1 MNSKKHIAVLMGG
14 QSCERAISLISGRA
28 CAASLRTRGY
38 QVSEIDVD
46 SHLAATLAHLKP
58 DIAFNAL
65 HGFGG
70 EDGKVQGLLEIMEI
84 PYTHS
89 GVLASALAMDKIQA
103 KKIFAAAG
111 LPVAKHC
118 LVSLDE
124 LQTHTQNHPQTHPQ
138 NHPMP
143 PPYVLKP
150 VNQGSS
156 FGVLIVEKDAPPPP
170 IDALKANPQSN
181 LLMAETYIAGRELTC
196 AVLGERHFE
205 VLEVKPKQGFYD
217 YAAKYDAGGS
227 QYILPADLADSVR
240 AQIQEI
246 SLKAHAAL
254 GCRGITRADF
264 RYDADGQGVVIL
276 ELNTQPGMTPN
287 SLVPKMAEHAGMS
300 YGELVEW
307 LVEDASCLR

>member
-1 MNSKKHIAVLMGG
+1 MSSKKHIAVLMGG
-14 QSCERAISLISGRA
+14 QSCERAISLISGGE
-28 CAASLRTRGY
+28 CAASLRARGY

-46 SHLAATLAHLKP
+46 CHLAATLAHLKP

-65 HGFGG
+65 HGVGG

-103 KKIFAAAG
+103 KKIFATAG

-118 LVSLDE
+118 LVALDE
-124 LQTHTQNHPQTHPQ
+124 LHARSQTHPQ
-138 NHPMP
+138 THPMP

-150 VNQGSS
+150 INQGSS

-170 IDALKANPQSN
+170 TDALKANPQSN
-181 LLMAETYIAGRELTC
+181 LFMAETYIAGRELTC
-196 AVLGERHFE
+196 AVLGERPFE

-227 QYILPADLADSVR
+227 QYILPAELADSVR

>member
-1 MNSKKHIAVLMGG
+1 MSGKKHIAVLMGG
-14 QSCERAISLISGRA
+14 QPPERAISLISGA
-28 CAASLRTRGY
+28 ECATSLRDSGY

-46 SHLAATLAHLKP
+46 SHLAATLTQLKP

-70 EDGKVQGLLEIMEI
+70 EDGKVQGLLEVMEI

-89 GVLASALAMDKIQA
+89 GVLASALAMNKIQA

-111 LPVAKHC
+111 LPIAEHC

-124 LQTHTQNHPQTHPQ
+124 LQTHPQ

-156 FGVLIVEKDAPPPP
+156 FGVLIIEKDATLPLKE
-170 IDALKANPQSN
+170 ALKTSPQSN
-181 LLMAETYIAGRELTC
+181 LFMAEAYIAGRELTC
-196 AVLGERHFE
+196 AVLGERPFE
-205 VLEVKPKQGFYD
+205 VLEIKPKQGFYD
-217 YAAKYDAGGS
+217 YAAKYDEGGS
-227 QYILPADLADSVR
+227 QHILPADLADSVR
-240 AQIQEI
+240 AQIQDI

-254 GCRGITRADF
+254 GCRGVTRADF

-287 SLVPKMAEHAGMS
+287 SLVPKMAKHAGMS

-307 LVEDASCLR
+307 IVEDASCLR

>member
-1 MNSKKHIAVLMGG
+1 MSSKKHIAVLMGG
-14 QSCERAISLISGRA
+14 QSCERAISLISGA
-28 CAASLRTRGY
+28 ECAASLRDSGY

-46 SHLAATLAHLKP
+46 RNLAATLAQVKP

-70 EDGKVQGLLEIMEI
+70 EDGKVQGLLEVMEI

-124 LQTHTQNHPQTHPQ
+124 LQTHPQTHF
-138 NHPMP
+138 MP

-150 VNQGSS
+150 INQGSS

-170 IDALKANPQSN
+170 KDALKTNPQSN
-181 LLMAETYIAGRELTC
+181 LLMAEAYIAGRELTC

-205 VLEVKPKQGFYD
+205 VLEIKPKQGFYD
-217 YAAKYDAGGS
+217 YAAKYDEGGS
-227 QYILPADLADSVR
+227 QHILPADLADSVR
-240 AQIQEI
+240 AQIQNI

-254 GCRGITRADF
+254 GCRGVTRADF